1 MGVLEQIMDEV
12 EGAKG
17 PLTKKELARRVGV
30 EESALDGMLQFLE
43 RKGRLSVYTPSGC
56 AGCDAGPCVG
66 CVFAKACGREEK

>member
-1 MGVLEQIMDEV
+1 MGLLEQIMEEV

-30 EESALDGMLQFLE
+30 AESALDGMLEFLE
-43 RKGRLSVYTPSGC
+43 RKGRLSVYTPS
-56 AGCDAGPCVG
+56 GCDAGPCVG